1 MSDLLT
7 QDLIVLINHFTR
19 ALSRAGEG
27 EDTLGGPMLRNVNFV
42 VLLLASLG
50 FLSMAAVPAMAQVDR
65 GNIVGTVTDP
75 TGARISNAQIT
86 ITNLETGQ
94 PVHLTTDVEGNYNA
108 NLLKIG
114 TYSVL
119 ATKQGFEKT
128 VQPSVDVAVNQSV
141 RVDLLLKLGA
151 ASETV
156 EVTGAAPLLQ
166 TESSSLGTIET
177 ERRISD
183 LPLNGRNF
191 IQLAYLGPGAN
202 GGQTG
207 TNVSGGVFENER
219 ANEAISVN
227 GLRVSNNNFLLNGV
241 DNNEFGL
248 GGVVVLPPPDAI
260 QEFKTEENSM
270 SAEFGRGGAAVNVVL
285 KSGSNKIHG
294 GLYEFIRNDKL
305 DAVNYF
311 NQGRQPFKRN
321 QFGAFLGGPLK
332 KNRTFLFG
340 DYQGSR
346 LRASNPFLSTVP
358 TTAERAGIFTDRLT
372 GQNFSPCP
380 TPSLTDT
387 FDTGTIFDPY
397 TTNTNYQCADGSTV
411 SLRAPISYQGQVNVI
426 PPCVGSTGL
435 SATGGACLNQVGS
448 NIANF
453 YPQPTDPTSLTNN
466 YLANQNQ
473 VNNQDSIDIRL
484 DHRFREQ
491 DQIFGS
497 YSFGDVR
504 SQQPGPL
511 GPLWGGSDCCPS
523 ISNSRAQHLGIGYT
537 HTFSE
542 RVLNDLHG
550 GYFRYAVNAL
560 PFNFGKNLGAQL
572 GIPNVNRPGYPNSSG
587 LTNID
592 IAGFTSLGDSQW
604 LPEHVFEN
612 IFQVADTLTWIKGRH
627 SLKFGVDF
635 RRQQR
640 NFFQLSN
647 PRGYFVFGG
656 GYTNDLTTANG
667 GNGLADALLGVPIS
681 NEQDFLAGLYPTRYW
696 DLAEFFQDDFH
707 LSHNLTI
714 NLGLRYELTSP
725 ANGRVGNFDLNRAT
739 VVTSYGPGAVSHAGV
754 QFDKKDW
761 GPRVGLAWSVAK
773 NTVVR
778 SAFGMFYS
786 AEANIFDDLGL
797 NPPQL
802 SFYAANFNAAA
813 IPSAGQLVSSGFP
826 STLPQGSAT
835 NISGPV
841 KTTGPIRRI
850 PRILEWNLS
859 VQHQFTENWVAQ
871 IGYVG
876 TRSND
881 LWNHEASDLNQAPQV
896 LDTNFCGPD
905 PTNCIPN
912 FGRRYFAQQPNMTQ
926 VLPLDYPQFQSAY
939 NAFQASLNKRF
950 SKGFNVLVAYTFA
963 KNLGNA
969 DGNVGGYVQNAYFPN
984 LEHGAVSPDLR
995 QRLSVSYLYE
1005 IPVGHGRQFMGGA
1018 HGIVDAVLGG
1028 WQLAGITSAQTGEA
1042 VTAVMSTDLSNT
1054 GSFSYRPNQIANP
1067 YNFSFNTASQANDY
1081 GCSNPGHQTL
1091 DCWVNQA
1098 TFIAPPLAYL
1108 QQSAHSFGNGRI
1120 GNLRGPNLVD
1130 FDLVLQKNFKIA
1142 ESQQI
1147 EFRSEFFNLLNH
1159 PNFGLPGGGSLV
1171 YVDVPGGAAI
1181 TNTATDNRQIEFALK
1196 YTF

>member
-1 MSDLLT
+1 
-7 QDLIVLINHFTR
+7 
-19 ALSRAGEG
+19 
-27 EDTLGGPMLRNVNFV
+27 MLCRVYAV
-42 VLLLASLG
+42 VLFSTFLG
-50 FLSMAAVPAMAQVDR
+50 FLLIVTVPAMAQVDR
-65 GNIVGTVTDP
+65 GAIVGTVTDP
-75 TGARISNAQIT
+75 TGARISSAQIT
-86 ITNLETGQ
+86 IANRETGQ
-94 PVHLTTDVEGNYNA
+94 SVHLTTDGEGNYNA

-114 TYSVL
+114 TYSVS
-119 ATKQGFEKT
+119 ATKQGFETT
-128 VQPSVDVAVNQSV
+128 VQASVDVAVNQSV
-141 RVDLLLKLGA
+141 RVDLVLKLGST
-151 ASETV
+151 SEKV

-177 ERRISD
+177 ERRIAD

-219 ANEAISVN
+219 SNEAISVN

-260 QEFKTEENSM
+260 QEFKTEESSM

-285 KSGSNKIHG
+285 KSGGNRVHG
-294 GLYEFIRNDKL
+294 GVYEFIRNDKL

-311 NQGRQPFKRN
+311 NQGQQPFKRN
-321 QFGAFLGGPLK
+321 QFGAFLGGPII

-346 LRASNPFLSTVP
+346 LRASQPFLSTVP
-358 TTAERAGIFTDRLT
+358 TVPERGGDFHYRLT
-372 GQNFSPCP
+372 QTNFSPCP
-380 TPSLTDT
+380 NAVVGGPDPF
-387 FDTGTIFDPY
+387 FDTGTIFDPNSTPTDPSKY
-397 TTNTNYQCADGSTV
+397 YHCADGITV
-411 SLRAPISYQGQVNVI
+411 VKLRTPISYNGQPNVI
-426 PPCVGSTGL
+426 PPGMM
-435 SATGGACLNQVGS
+435 NQVGQ
-448 NIANF
+448 NIANY
-453 YPQPTDPTSLTNN
+453 YPQPTNLDPTVLTNN
-466 YLANQNQ
+466 YLANQKQLND
-473 VNNQDSIDIRL
+473 QDSFDVRL

-491 DQIFGS
+491 DQIFSS

-504 SQQPGPL
+504 SSQPGPL
-511 GPLWGGSDCCPS
+511 GPQWGGSDCCPS

-542 RVLNDLHG
+542 RLLNDLHG

-560 PFNFGKNLGAQL
+560 PFNFGKDLGTQQL
-572 GIPNVNRPGYPNSSG
+572 QIPNANRPGYPNSSG

-592 IAGFTSLGDSQW
+592 IAGFTPLGDSQW

-612 IFQVADTLTWIKGRH
+612 IFQIADTLTWIKGRH

-647 PRGYFVFGG
+647 PRGYFNFDG
-656 GYTNDLTTANG
+656 GYTNDLATANG
-667 GNGLADALLGVPIS
+667 GNALADVLFGIPIS
-681 NEQDFLAGLYPTRYW
+681 NEQDFLAGRYPTRYW

-707 LSHNLTI
+707 FSHNLTI
-714 NLGLRYELTSP
+714 NFGLRYELTSP
-725 ANGRVGNFDLNRAT
+725 ANGQVGNFDLNRAI
-739 VVTSYGPGAVSHAGV
+739 VVTSYGPNSVPHAGV
-754 QFDKKDW
+754 QFDKKDF
-761 GPRVGLAWSVAK
+761 GPRLGFAWSVEK
-773 NTVVR
+773 NTVIR
-778 SAFGMFYS
+778 GAYGMFYS

-802 SFYAANFNAAA
+802 SFWANNYNA
-813 IPSAGQLVSSGFP
+813 SAQPTTAQLVSSGFP
-826 STLPQGSAT
+826 SALPQGSAT
-835 NISGPV
+835 DIKGPV
-841 KTTGPIRRI
+841 KTTGPTRKI

-859 VQHQFTENWVAQ
+859 VQHQFAQNWVAQ

-876 TRSND
+876 TRSYD
-881 LWNHEASDLNQAPQV
+881 LWNHEASDLNQAPVIQ
-896 LDTNFCGPD
+896 DSNFCGALD
-905 PTNCIPN
+905 ANGQCTQPN
-912 FGRRYFAQQPNMTQ
+912 FGRRYFAQKPDMTA
-926 VLPLDYPQFQSAY
+926 VLPLDYAQFQSFY
-939 NAFQASLNKRF
+939 NSFQASLNKRF
-950 SKGFNVLVAYTFA
+950 SKGFNVLAAYTFA

-969 DGNVGGYVQNAYFPN
+969 DGNVGGFVQNSYFPN
-984 LEHGAVSPDLR
+984 LEHGPVAPDLR
-995 QRLSVSYLYE
+995 QRVSVSYLYE
-1005 IPVGHGRQFMGGA
+1005 IPVGHGRQFLGGSN
-1018 HGIVDAVLGG
+1018 GIVDAFLGG
-1028 WQLAGITSAQTGEA
+1028 WQVAGITSAQTGEA
-1042 VTAVMSTDLSNT
+1042 VTAVMSNDLSNT

-1067 YNFSFNTASQANDY
+1067 YDFSFNQSLQAQDY

-1091 DCWVNQA
+1091 DCWVNQEA
-1098 TFIAPPLAYL
+1098 FVAPPLAQG
-1108 QQSAHSFGNGRI
+1108 QQSAHIFGNSKI

-1130 FDLVLQKNFKIA
+1130 FDLVLQKHFKIG
-1142 ESQQI
+1142 ESQQL
-1147 EFRSEFFNLLNH
+1147 EFRSELFNLFNH

-1171 YVDVPGGAAI
+1171 YVDVQGGAAI

>member
-1 MSDLLT
+1 M
-7 QDLIVLINHFTR
+7 R
-19 ALSRAGEG
+19 
-27 EDTLGGPMLRNVNFV
+27 LGGPMLRTVHAV
-42 VLLLASLG
+42 ILLLAFFGL
-50 FLSMAAVPAMAQVDR
+50 LLITTTPATAQVDR
-65 GNIVGTVTDP
+65 GAIVGTVTDP
-75 TGARISNAQIT
+75 SGARISNAQIT
-86 ITNLETGQ
+86 VTNRETGQ
-94 PVHLTTDVEGNYNA
+94 PVHLTTDDEGNYNA

-114 TYSVL
+114 TYSVS
-119 ATKQGFEKT
+119 ATRQGFET
-128 VQPSVDVAVNQSV
+128 TTQSSVDVAVNQSV
-141 RVDLLLKLGA
+141 RVDLVLKLGSA
-151 ASETV
+151 TETV

-166 TESSSLGTIET
+166 TESSSLGTVET
-177 ERRISD
+177 ERRISE

-207 TNVSGGVFENER
+207 SNVSGGVFENER

-285 KSGSNKIHG
+285 KSGANQLHG
-294 GLYEFIRNDKL
+294 GVYEFIRNDKL

-311 NQGRQPFKRN
+311 NQGQQPFKRN
-321 QFGAFLGGPLK
+321 QFGAFVGGPIR
-332 KNRTFLFG
+332 KNKTFFFG

-346 LRASNPFLSTVP
+346 LRASQPFLSTVP
-358 TTAERAGIFTDRLT
+358 VGTVPGGASTTDERSGNFQDRLT
-372 GQNFSPCP
+372 GQTFSPCS
-380 TPSLTDT
+380 TPSPGNT
-387 FDTGTIFDPY
+387 FDTGTIFDPLS
-397 TTNTNYQCADGSTV
+397 TNPNYLCADGSTV
-411 SLRAPISYQGQVNVI
+411 SLRTPISYNGQVNVI
-426 PPCVGSTGL
+426 PPSRI
-435 SATGGACLNQVGS
+435 NQVGS

-473 VNNQDSIDIRL
+473 INDQDSFDVRV
-484 DHRFREQ
+484 DHRFSEQ
-491 DQIFGS
+491 DQVFSS

-523 ISNSRAQHLGIGYT
+523 ISDSRAQHLGIGYT

-560 PFNFGKNLGAQL
+560 PFNFGKDLGTQL

-592 IAGFTSLGDSQW
+592 VAGFTSLGDSQW

-612 IFQVADTLTWIKGRH
+612 ITQVADTLTWIKGRH

-647 PRGYFVFGG
+647 ARGYFDFGG

-667 GNGLADALLGVPIS
+667 GNALADLLFGVPVS

-707 LSHNLTI
+707 LSRTLTV
-714 NLGLRYELTSP
+714 NLGLRYEVTSP
-725 ANGRVGNFDLNRAT
+725 ANGRVGNFDLNRAI
-739 VVTSYGPGAVSHAGV
+739 VNTSYGPGAVSHAGV

-761 GPRVGLAWSVAK
+761 GPRVGFAWSVEK

-802 SFYAANFNAAA
+802 SFYAANFSANAVPVA
-813 IPSAGQLVSSGFP
+813 SQLISSGFP
-826 STLPQGSAT
+826 SALPVGSAT
-835 NISGPV
+835 SISGPV
-841 KTTGPIRRI
+841 KTTGPKRVI

-859 VQHQFTENWVAQ
+859 LQHQFTPNWVAQ
-871 IGYVG
+871 VGYVG
-876 TRSND
+876 TRSYD
-881 LWNHEASDLNQAPQV
+881 LWNHEASDLNQAPQI

-912 FGRRYFAQQPNMTQ
+912 YGRRYFAQQPNMTQ
-926 VLPLDYPQFQSAY
+926 VLPLDYPQFQTFY

-950 SKGFNVLVAYTFA
+950 SSGFNVLAAYTYS

-984 LEHGAVSPDLR
+984 LEHGPVAPDLR
-995 QRLSVSYLYE
+995 QRFSLSYLYE
-1005 IPVGHGRQFMGGA
+1005 LPVGHGRQFLGDA
-1018 HGIVDAVLGG
+1018 HGFLDGFLGG
-1028 WQLAGITSAQTGEA
+1028 WQVAGITSAQTGEA
-1042 VTAVMSTDLSNT
+1042 VNAVMSTDLSNT
-1054 GSFSYRPNQIANP
+1054 GSFSYRPNQVANP
-1067 YNFSFNTASQANDY
+1067 YDFSFNTASQGTDFA
-1081 GCSNPGHQTL
+1081 CSNPGHQTL
-1091 DCWVNQA
+1091 DCWYNQA
-1098 TFIAPPLAYL
+1098 AFAAPPLASG
-1108 QQSAHSFGNGRI
+1108 QQSAHSFGNAKI
-1120 GNLRGPNLVD
+1120 GDLRGPHLVD
-1130 FDLVLQKNFKIA
+1130 FDVVLQKNFKIH

-1147 EFRSEFFNLLNH
+1147 EFRSEFFNLSNH
-1159 PNFGLPGGGSLV
+1159 PNFGLPSGSSSAP
-1171 YVDVPGGAAI
+1171 VDVQGGAAI